1 MRNVAPMSGP
11 TSIDRYTANAVK
23 SPMLISPPTTARPP
37 TSTSRTLSPF
47 TRWASRGKNQART
60 VVIPRPASRTSPL
73 SAVKRRSAQPKP
85 RNDLRGSRPP

>member
-11 TSIDRYTANAVK
+11 TSIERYTANAVK
-23 SPMLISPPTTARPP
+23 SPIVISPPTTMKPP
-37 TSTSRTLSPF
+37 TSTSMTLSPF

-73 SAVKRRSAQPKP
+73 SPAKRRSAQPRP
-85 RNDLRGSRPP
+85 RNDLRTSSPP